1 MRKAELHTLGHI
13 TGKLQQLVLRVVHNH
28 RKLSEFIK
36 ERCTITFELDF
47 ILKCNGT
54 GLLNLPLVVS
64 VHHDLHVH
72 DHLLQ
77 YSTMD

>member
-1 MRKAELHTLGHI
+1 MRKAELHTLGNI
-13 TGKLQQLVLRVVHNH
+13 TGKLHKLVLRVVYNH
-28 RKLSEFIK
+28 RKLSEFFK
-36 ERCTITFELDF
+36 EQCTITFELDF

-64 VHHDLHVH
+64 VHDHLHVH

-77 YSTMD
+77 YSIMD